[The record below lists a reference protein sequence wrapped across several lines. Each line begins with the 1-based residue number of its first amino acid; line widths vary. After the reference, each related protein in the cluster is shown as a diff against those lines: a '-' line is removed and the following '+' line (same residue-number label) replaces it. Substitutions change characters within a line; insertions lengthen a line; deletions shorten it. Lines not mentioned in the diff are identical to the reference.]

1 MLRCRERSMVRVITR
16 DHDVNTGNRLLQK
29 KSIHSYGPLI
39 HAPSSHPHAQ
49 SCVMMANP
57 PTLPISDH
65 SGGGS
70 QSQQPVSTPAFR
82 TFLSRLSSSIRQSL
96 SQRRPWL
103 ELVDRSAISRPE
115 SLTDAYS
122 RIRRNLPYFKVNYVT
137 IVSLVLALSLLS
149 HPFSL
154 LVLLC
159 LFCAWIFL
167 YLFRPSDQ
175 PLVVLGRTFSDRETL
190 GVLVILT
197 IVVVFLTSVG
207 SLLTS
212 ALMIG
217 FGIVCLHGAFRVPED
232 LFLDDQEPAN
242 TGLLSFLS
250 GAATSAAVAAASTP
264 ASGRV

>member
-1 MLRCRERSMVRVITR
+1 
-16 DHDVNTGNRLLQK
+16 
-29 KSIHSYGPLI
+29 
-39 HAPSSHPHAQ
+39 
-49 SCVMMANP
+49 MANP
-57 PTLPISDH
+57 PTLPISENP
-65 SGGGS
+65 GGGS
-70 QSQQPVSTPAFR
+70 QSQQTVSAPAFR

-103 ELVDRSAISRPE
+103 ELVDRSAISRPD

-137 IVSLVLALSLLS
+137 IVSSVLALSLLS
-149 HPFSL
+149 HPLSL

-159 LFCAWIFL
+159 LFGAWIFL

-175 PLVVLGRTFSDRETL
+175 PLVILGRTFSDRETL
-190 GVLVILT
+190 GVLVLLT

-264 ASGRV
+264 APGRV

>member
-1 MLRCRERSMVRVITR
+1 MFTS
-16 DHDVNTGNRLLQK
+16 DHDDINTGNRLLQN
-29 KSIHSYGPLI
+29 KSIHRKSYASLI
-39 HAPSSHPHAQ
+39 HAPSSFPHAQ
-49 SCVMMANP
+49 SYVMANP

-65 SGGGS
+65 SSGGS
-70 QSQQPVSTPAFR
+70 QSQQTVSTPAFR

-103 ELVDRSAISRPE
+103 ELVDRSAISRPD

-149 HPFSL
+149 HPLSL

-159 LFCAWIFL
+159 LFGAWIFL

-175 PLVVLGRTFSDRETL
+175 PLVILGRTFSDRETL

-232 LFLDDQEPAN
+232 LFLDDQEPPN